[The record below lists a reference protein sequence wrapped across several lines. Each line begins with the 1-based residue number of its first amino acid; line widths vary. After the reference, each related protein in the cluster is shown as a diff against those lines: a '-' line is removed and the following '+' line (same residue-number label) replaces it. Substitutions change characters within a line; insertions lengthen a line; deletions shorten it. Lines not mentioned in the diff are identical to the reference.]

1 MHTVDIKI
9 FCIAQTRMNGN
20 ETRKWLDHLGAKETP
35 VPRVGDSGHSSCVE
49 VSDAGA
55 VCGLCAKRCYMSFE
69 PGLNPNVTRVR
80 KVWHDY
86 LENILKSGHGS
97 VTEHTSWTFAIEGV
111 SRVFTGEMNRHRA
124 GVAISEGSMRYIRFD
139 DIGFWMPT
147 SLDKGNMTLMPT
159 KKCSVCKGK
168 GKIEAEQPIPNCCD
182 WCLGTKRKNLLSNDD
197 FEGRKAN
204 TRQFFESG
212 FREMEH
218 NYKEMCAIWGIAELS
233 DFDTK
238 KKLTSMFRRLI
249 GMGVATGGTWT
260 MNTRALR
267 HILALRT
274 SPHAEEEIALVM
286 GLIGKHIVEHE
297 PDLFSDFSKDEATG
311 AWVPNHVKI

>member
-1 MHTVDIKI
+1 
-9 FCIAQTRMNGN
+9 
-20 ETRKWLDHLGAKETP
+20 
-35 VPRVGDSGHSSCVE
+35 
-49 VSDAGA
+49 
-55 VCGLCAKRCYMSFE
+55 
-69 PGLNPNVTRVR
+69 
-80 KVWHDY
+80 
-86 LENILKSGHGS
+86 
-97 VTEHTSWTFAIEGV
+97 
-111 SRVFTGEMNRHRA
+111 
-124 GVAISEGSMRYIRFD
+124 
-139 DIGFWMPT
+139 
-147 SLDKGNMTLMPT
+147 
-159 KKCSVCKGK
+159 
-168 GKIEAEQPIPNCCD
+168 
-182 WCLGTKRKNLLSNDD
+182 
-197 FEGRKAN
+197 
-204 TRQFFESG
+204 
-212 FREMEH
+212 MEH